1 MCCKNKILTSRSPV
15 PTQKYHFL
23 VHGSRGMTI
32 PPIPPFILYDPRP
45 VHEDSGE
52 ITPVGQQHLACHPC
66 NPTRDMMCR
75 AATMQPCPCHRAVTT
90 NQPCHRCRSVLCR
103 QRPQEDHS
111 SSSESLR
118 TGTGAVQL
126 CLLWHRPE
134 PSSARSSASPQ
145 SRKVSPASAAAAGNP
160 PSIYFGKGVPGH
172 HLHLALLSQ
181 PGPTILRVTRTLYS
195 WKSSSSWPTSP
206 DGCLWRWKGGVWSSL
221 HQPSAAQSHH
231 LS

>member
-1 MCCKNKILTSRSPV
+1 MASSGTLSGKRSATQGAMSLCCKNKILTSRSPV

-134 PSSARSSASPQ
+134 PPLPDHLLHLNREKCHQ
-145 SRKVSPASAAAAGNP
+145 HQLQLQETHPAS
-160 PSIYFGKGVPGH
+160 
-172 HLHLALLSQ
+172 
-181 PGPTILRVTRTLYS
+181 ILER
-195 WKSSSSWPTSP
+195 
-206 DGCLWRWKGGVWSSL
+206 GCLAIIFIL
-221 HQPSAAQSHH
+221 HFSANRGLQY
-231 LS
+231 